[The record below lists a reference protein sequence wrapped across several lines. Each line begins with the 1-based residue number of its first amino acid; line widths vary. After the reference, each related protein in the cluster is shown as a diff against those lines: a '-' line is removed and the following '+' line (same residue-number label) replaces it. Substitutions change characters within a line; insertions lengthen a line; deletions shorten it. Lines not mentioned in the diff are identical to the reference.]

1 MKAALYARYSSD
13 LQTEN
18 SIEAQKSAIYKYAAS
33 NGYDIVDEY
42 IDRAKSGTTT
52 KKRYEF
58 NRMLKDCEKGR
69 FQYVIVHKLDRF
81 SRNRIDSLI
90 SKNIMQKSGVQ
101 LISVLEPL
109 SGKAEDII
117 MESMLIGMAE
127 YYSANL
133 GREVM
138 KGMMVKAKKCE
149 HTGGVPPLGYYVDKE
164 TRKLAVNENEAVIVR
179 DIFDM
184 FVKGYSY
191 RLISEELNKKGYKTK
206 LGNDFKV
213 NSIYEIIV
221 NKKYC
226 GYYIYNRA
234 STFDENGCRNNH
246 KSKSDDEIICIKGG
260 VPAIISEETYEAAM
274 TIIRKH
280 KLAPAVS
287 TAKRVYLL
295 SGLIECGE
303 CGKTMTGNSRKGG
316 SGNRYSS
323 YRCSHY
329 RNESCK
335 NKEIKQESIEEYVLS
350 QLEKTLFNE
359 KNIPDI
365 IESIKEY
372 FCEREIENEK
382 NITKAEK
389 TIKEYEQ
396 RKNNI
401 ATAIAS
407 GVNADIFIE
416 ELQHIEE
423 EIQRL
428 NAEIDTGY
436 ADYEM
441 PEITESMLKSAVKRY
456 YSIVSDRNIPECKK
470 IIANFVDKVVI
481 YGEKVE
487 VFFKFSPLFSSECG
501 YTIKKSINRKFIP
514 KAKGR

>member
-1 MKAALYARYSSD
+1 
-13 LQTEN
+13 
-18 SIEAQKSAIYKYAAS
+18 
-33 NGYDIVDEY
+33 
-42 IDRAKSGTTT
+42 
-52 KKRYEF
+52 
-58 NRMLKDCEKGR
+58 
-69 FQYVIVHKLDRF
+69 
-81 SRNRIDSLI
+81 
-90 SKNIMQKSGVQ
+90 
-101 LISVLEPL
+101 
-109 SGKAEDII
+109 
-117 MESMLIGMAE
+117 
-127 YYSANL
+127 
-133 GREVM
+133 
-138 KGMMVKAKKCE
+138 
-149 HTGGVPPLGYYVDKE
+149 
-164 TRKLAVNENEAVIVR
+164 
-179 DIFDM
+179 
-184 FVKGYSY
+184 
-191 RLISEELNKKGYKTK
+191 
-206 LGNDFKV
+206 
-213 NSIYEIIV
+213 
-221 NKKYC
+221 
-226 GYYIYNRA
+226 
-234 STFDENGCRNNH
+234 
-246 KSKSDDEIICIKGG
+246 
-260 VPAIISEETYEAAM
+260 M

-365 IESIKEY
+365 IESIEEY
-372 FCEREIENEK
+372 FCKREIENEK

-428 NAEIDTGY
+428 NAEIDIGY

-441 PEITESMLKSAVKRY
+441 PEITESMLKGAVKRY

-470 IIANFVDKVVI
+470 IIGNFVDKVVV